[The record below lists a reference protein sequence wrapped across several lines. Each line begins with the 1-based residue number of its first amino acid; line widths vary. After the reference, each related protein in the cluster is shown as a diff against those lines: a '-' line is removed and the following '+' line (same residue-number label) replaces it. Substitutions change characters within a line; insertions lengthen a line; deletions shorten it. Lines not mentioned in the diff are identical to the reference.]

1 MIITMNPRFIN
12 RFVYLQRIICQQS
25 VNHCFGNSMLRRDRG
40 IIQLGDQL
48 WMQFLCSV
56 CYGSFIMKPYFP
68 PLCPVRCRRFRPR
81 PPGTRKARRPMPEC
95 SENPP
100 KSFSPMRENTGCLS
114 EASFPY
120 SPAVFGEKGLQA
132 DAAFRHWA
140 RAFRVPGG
148 PGRKRRQRTKNSPR
162 YCSICRPRNPAADW
176 ISFCSTSPMLVLGS
190 LFKSITAPIT
200 SPSQM
205 IGLIA

>member
-1 MIITMNPRFIN
+1 MDAIFVFCVLRFIYYETI
-12 RFVYLQRIICQQS
+12 FSTSL
-25 VNHCFGNSMLRRDRG
+25 
-40 IIQLGDQL
+40 
-48 WMQFLCSV
+48 
-56 CYGSFIMKPYFP
+56 
-68 PLCPVRCRRFRPR
+68 PR
-81 PPGTRKARRPMPEC
+81 PLPPFPAGAARHTKSTVPYAGMQRKSA
-95 SENPP
+95 
-100 KSFSPMRENTGCLS
+100 KVLFPMRENTGCLS

-132 DAAFRHWA
+132 DAAFRHWT

-205 IGLIA
+205 IGLMA

>member
-1 MIITMNPRFIN
+1 MNPVPQEHTPLASPIPLIH
-12 RFVYLQRIICQQS
+12 V
-25 VNHCFGNSMLRRDRG
+25 MLNLLLKIMVDRDRG

-56 CYGSFIMKPYFP
+56 YYGSFIMKPYFP
-68 PLCPVRCRRFRPR
+68 PLCSVRCRRFRPG
-81 PPGTRKARRPMPEC
+81 PPGTQ
-95 SENPP
+95 
-100 KSFSPMRENTGCLS
+100 KSTVPYAGMQQKSAKVLFPMRENTGCLS

-120 SPAVFGEKGLQA
+120 SPAVFEEKGLQA

-140 RAFRVPGG
+140 RTFRMPGG
-148 PGRKRRQRTKNSPR
+148 PGRERRQRTKNSPR

-205 IGLIA
+205 IGLMA